1 MKKIIYS
8 PGEPSGIG
16 PDLIIQLSC
25 STFWNQIN
33 IPIAC
38 IADPELLIDRAN
50 TLGKKIKIKEISN
63 PGELKKNKRNE
74 IQVIKI
80 AKCPNTK
87 YGKLHRS
94 NAKYVL
100 DNLNY
105 GIDTALTNKK
115 VGLVTG
121 PISKENI
128 ISIDK
133 KFSGHTEHIQKLTK
147 SKDVLMLLGSEKLK
161 VALATTHIPLKA
173 VPKKITK
180 SLIINKAII
189 LDDELKNK
197 FKIKNPQIT
206 LLGLNPHAGEG
217 GKIGSE
223 EKEIL
228 LPAVKELRKKK
239 INISYPKSADT
250 AFTKKGLK
258 ETDAFLGMYHD
269 QVLPVLKALSFGSA
283 VNVTL
288 GIPIVRTSVD
298 HGVALD
304 MAGSGKSD
312 TASLKEAIKIAKKI
326 I

>member
-63 PGELKKNKRNE
+63 PGELRKNKRNE
-74 IQVIKI
+74 IQVIEI

-189 LDDELKNK
+189 LNEELKNK
-197 FKIKNPQIT
+197 FRIKNPQIT

-250 AFTKKGLK
+250 AFTKKGLN

>member
-197 FKIKNPQIT
+197 FKIKNPQIS

>member
-100 DNLNY
+100 ENLNY

-189 LDDELKNK
+189 LNEELKNK
-197 FKIKNPQIT
+197 FRIKNPQIT

-250 AFTKKGLK
+250 AFTKKGLN

>member
-63 PGELKKNKRNE
+63 PGELRKNKRNE
-74 IQVIKI
+74 IQVIEI

-189 LDDELKNK
+189 LNEELKNK
-197 FKIKNPQIT
+197 FRIKNPQIT

-223 EKEIL
+223 EEEIL

-250 AFTKKGLK
+250 AFTKKGLN

>member
-147 SKDVLMLLGSEKLK
+147 SKDVLMLLESEKLK

>member
-63 PGELKKNKRNE
+63 PEELKKNKRNE

-100 DNLNY
+100 NNLNY

-147 SKDVLMLLGSEKLK
+147 SKDVLMLLESEKLK

-197 FKIKNPQIT
+197 FRIKNPQIT

>member
-147 SKDVLMLLGSEKLK
+147 SKNVLMLLGSEKLK

>member
-63 PGELKKNKRNE
+63 PGELRKNKRNE
-74 IQVIKI
+74 IQVIEI

-100 DNLNY
+100 ENLNY

-189 LDDELKNK
+189 LNEELKNK
-197 FKIKNPQIT
+197 FRIKNPQIT

-223 EKEIL
+223 EEEIL

>member
-16 PDLIIQLSC
+16 PDLIIQLC
-25 STFWNQIN
+25 SSNFWKQIKL
-33 IPIAC
+33 PICC
-38 IADPELLIDRAN
+38 IADPTLLQDRAEK
-50 TLGKKIKIKEISN
+50 LGKKIKLVQIDNLKDLQSN
-63 PGELKKNKRNE
+63 IRNE

-80 AKCPNTK
+80 AKCPITK
-87 YGKLHRS
+87 HGKLYRS

-100 DNLNY
+100 ENLNF
-105 GIDTALTNKK
+105 GISAALEDKK

-133 KFSGHTEHIQKLTK
+133 TFSGHTEHIQKLTK
-147 SKDVLMLLGSEKLK
+147 SKDVLMLLGSDKLK

-180 SLIINKAII
+180 SLIINKVII
-189 LDDELKNK
+189 LNDELKNK
-197 FKIKNPQIT
+197 FRIKNPQIT

-258 ETDAFLGMYHD
+258 EADAFLGMYHD

-283 VNVTL
+283 INVTL

-304 MAGSGKSD
+304 IAGSGKSD

>member
-197 FKIKNPQIT
+197 FRIKNPQIT

-250 AFTKKGLK
+250 AFTKKGLN

>member
-63 PGELKKNKRNE
+63 PGELRKNKRNE

-100 DNLNY
+100 ENLNY

-197 FKIKNPQIT
+197 FRIKNPQIT

>member
-100 DNLNY
+100 ENLNY

-228 LPAVKELRKKK
+228 
-239 INISYPKSADT
+239 
-250 AFTKKGLK
+250 
-258 ETDAFLGMYHD
+258 
-269 QVLPVLKALSFGSA
+269 
-283 VNVTL
+283 
-288 GIPIVRTSVD
+288 
-298 HGVALD
+298 
-304 MAGSGKSD
+304 
-312 TASLKEAIKIAKKI
+312 
-326 I
+326 

>member
-100 DNLNY
+100 ENLNY

-197 FKIKNPQIT
+197 FRIKNPQIT